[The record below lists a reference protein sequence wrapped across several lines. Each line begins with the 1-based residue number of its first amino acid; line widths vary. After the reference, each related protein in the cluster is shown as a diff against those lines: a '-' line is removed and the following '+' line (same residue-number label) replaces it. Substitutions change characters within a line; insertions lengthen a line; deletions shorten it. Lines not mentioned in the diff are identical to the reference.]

1 MGSSMSVEAGDPPA
15 RLHYQVAVS
24 NHMFN
29 DEVGID
35 DLACMNCLRVEMG
48 ERACYTGVCDMCG
61 ETPPSL
67 QWMYPQSESS
77 GAGRR
82 GGRGGRA
89 SAARRRLR
97 HAETRSASSDR
108 PQAAPAGPR
117 RRMSAE
123 SAVAGGLSP
132 ARLDLYSFT
141 HNYSRVVGVDSRGED
156 KDSTNCVIC
165 LTDFQLGDRVRR
177 LACIHL
183 FHVSCVDNWLRE
195 NRCCPVCRVDVEAAA
210 AQFR

>member
-1 MGSSMSVEAGDPPA
+1 MGSSMSVDGSPPA

-24 NHMFN
+24 NHMFS
-29 DEVGID
+29 DQVGLE

-61 ETPPSL
+61 ETPPCL
-67 QWMYPQSESS
+67 QWMYPQASNSRS
-77 GAGRR
+77 PRGAR
-82 GGRGGRA
+82 GAEG
-89 SAARRRLR
+89 AARRRLR
-97 HAETRSASSDR
+97 FGEARSSSSDR
-108 PQAAPAGPR
+108 PQVSSSSVR
-117 RRMSAE
+117 RRLSAD

-141 HNYSRVVGVDSRGED
+141 HNYSRVVGVDSLGED
-156 KDSTNCVIC
+156 RDSSSCVIC
-165 LTDFQLGDRVRR
+165 LTEFQLGDRVRR

-183 FHVSCVDNWLRE
+183 FHLSCVDNWLRG